1 MKKNPT
7 FNIIP
12 NTRNPK
18 KIAREREVNRERY
31 SDLPGKCKKKKKSG
45 NERERE
51 ESWEEGKKKKSSKII
66 HFL

>member
-31 SDLPGKCKKKKKSG
+31 SDLPGKCKKKKKK
-45 NERERE
+45 
-51 ESWEEGKKKKSSKII
+51 WE
-66 HFL
+66 